1 MLELGACFAGHEGRI
16 TVGSR
21 DYDLAVVQ
29 LGELHVPSGVLGA
42 VDPFVTLDSPLTTS
56 IPPGTHP
63 VYVTIADVSDSL
75 DGSHLREAYLRVRV
89 GAGTAVRVATVRPA
103 WC

>member
-1 MLELGACFAGHEGRI
+1 M
-16 TVGSR
+16 
-21 DYDLAVVQ
+21 Q
-29 LGELHVPSGVLGA
+29 PGELHAPSGVLGA

-75 DGSHLREAYLRVRV
+75 DGTHLREAYLRVRTLLGV
-89 GAGTAVRVATVRPA
+89 HIDLLVLLPDEGEAL
-103 WC
+103 